1 MSDISSV
8 SSAAAAAVP
17 AVPAPAAVQAATKAK
32 QVYEKTAEQLIQ
44 SVAPAKQDSA
54 QISPQAQALLAA
66 SRPPV

>member
-8 SSAAAAAVP
+8 SSA